1 MTRNGV
7 FQSIAISVGVIL
19 MAGCVAIYSGGN
31 AVPAGSLDDRY
42 FQREAENYEKFQD
55 EGQVVYCST
64 PKTRDVALIPYIGYV
79 RCINECDLRKA
90 VRDWRMARNSVG

>member
-7 FQSIAISVGVIL
+7 FQSILISAGVIL
-19 MAGCVAIYSGGN
+19 MAGCVAIYPGGN
-31 AVPAGSLDDRY
+31 SVPAGSLDERY
-42 FQREAENYEKFQD
+42 FQREAENYEKFQN

-64 PKTRDVALIPYIGYV
+64 PKTSDEALFPYIGYV
-79 RCINECDLRKA
+79 RCINESDLRKA